1 MAWYVDGLDDGR
13 IRRWTSIAVDDDDA
27 ASMLLLLLLL
37 LLLLGLR
44 SIVRQTRCEAQKIPP
59 KIQFVPPSSS
69 SVWSDPALLT
79 HRPARPT

>member
-37 LLLLGLR
+37 LLLGLR
-44 SIVRQTRCEAQKIPP
+44 SIVRQTRCEARKIPP
-59 KIQFVPPSSS
+59 KIPIQL
-69 SVWSDPALLT
+69 SVGQTL
-79 HRPARPT
+79 HY